1 MWVVAADESARTAA
15 ARAIRAASLA
25 LQDEA
30 PDLRL
35 SVQQIDALLAD
46 FCHDEAE
53 FDVVRAEVEQLK
65 QAMLSRAVIEQAK
78 GILVGAEHCTP
89 DDAFE
94 VLRRA
99 SQRENVKLRTIATR
113 IVEKAAGGDGSATSA
128 EGK

>member
-1 MWVVAADESARTAA
+1 MAAGESARAAA

-25 LQDEA
+25 LQEDA

-35 SVQQIDALLAD
+35 SVEQIDALLAD
-46 FCHDEAE
+46 FCHDEDE
-53 FDVVRAEVEQLK
+53 LDVVRAEVEQLK
-65 QAMLSRAVIEQAK
+65 GAMLNRAVIEQAK

-89 DDAFE
+89 ADAFE

-113 IVEKAAGGDGSATSA
+113 IVEKAAGDDGSATSA
-128 EGK
+128 GGK